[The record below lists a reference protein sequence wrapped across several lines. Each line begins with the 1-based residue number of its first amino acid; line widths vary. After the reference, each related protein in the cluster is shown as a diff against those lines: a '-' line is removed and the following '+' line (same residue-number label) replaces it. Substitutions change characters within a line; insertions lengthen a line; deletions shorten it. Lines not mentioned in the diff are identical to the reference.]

1 MRSVKYSKCQIQ
13 VEQWDKLNLSMS
25 IYPSQAG
32 FLGGVMGLGDGVLH
46 PSPTKDA
53 CPGYMIYPQSLH
65 DLSQFDV
72 DTITWSCKPLIMT
85 FYRL

>member
-32 FLGGVMGLGDGVLH
+32 FLSGGGGRVGDGVVDGVGDGV
-46 PSPTKDA
+46 PPPK
-53 CPGYMIYPQSLH
+53 IYPQSLH

-72 DTITWSCKPLIMT
+72 DTITLSCNPLIMT
-85 FYRL
+85 FHIL